1 MVAVFLSFIN
11 CAKEENVPPADLVLL
26 NGDIYTVDPDNPWAK
41 SLVIT
46 GNTITA
52 VCKNDKEARKFIG
65 DETKVIDLEG
75 KFVTP
80 GIIDGHVHFNWAGA
94 LINDANLIKIP
105 EDDILNTEVVYTI
118 IDGKVFFEKK

>member
-1 MVAVFLSFIN
+1 MYKFFKLYLYAIGFLLVAVIFLSFVN
-11 CAKEENVPPADLVLL
+11 CAKEENVSSADLVLL

-65 DETKVIDLEG
+65 SKSRRMIS
-75 KFVTP
+75 
-80 GIIDGHVHFNWAGA
+80 
-94 LINDANLIKIP
+94 
-105 EDDILNTEVVYTI
+105 
-118 IDGKVFFEKK
+118 